1 MRHTQETGDY
11 VPEIAPDLI
20 GSMSE
25 ARDIVRSLVPAASC
39 SEAEDI
45 AWSLWQR
52 AASGGWRS

>member
-1 MRHTQETGDY
+1 MRQMQETADHI
-11 VPEIAPDLI
+11 PEIAPDLI

-25 ARDIVRSLVPAASC
+25 ARDIVRGLIPAASC
-39 SEAEDI
+39 SEAEEI

>member
-1 MRHTQETGDY
+1 MRHTHDESQRI
-11 VPEIAPDLI
+11 PEIAPDLI

-25 ARDIVRSLVPAASC
+25 ARDIVRGLIPGASC
-39 SEAEDI
+39 GEAEEI